1 MKIDTSAKKI
11 KELLNRSIE
20 KVYPSKEKLKQV
32 LMSGKRLRVYFGV
45 DPTAPFLHLDHATNL
60 LILKRFQEL
69 GHEVILLVGDFTAR
83 IGDPSGKVSPRRQLL
98 KKEVIKNYK
107 DYKKQSAKIL
117 DFNRK
122 ENPAKIVFNSEWFEK
137 MKVEEL
143 IGLMSKLTVG
153 RIIVRDMFQERIKKG
168 KEIYLHEFLY
178 PLLQGYDSVAL
189 NVDVEIGGTDQT
201 FNMLIGRDLL
211 KIFKG
216 KEKFIITK
224 KLLEDPKTGKFLM
237 SKSEGRYI
245 ALNDSPFEM
254 YGKIMKLPDEVLV
267 TCFQHWTEIKMSEIA
282 KIEKGLNLGELNPK
296 KAKQRLARE
305 VVTMYYNKRSAMEA
319 EKEFNRVFKEKKLP
333 SKIKKL
339 RVKEKNW
346 NILEL
351 LKEASLIKSKSEGKR
366 LIRQKGV
373 KIEGKVQKDWR
384 EKIKIKKG
392 MIIQIGKRRIVKLV

>member
-319 EKEFNRVFKEKKLP
+319 EKEFNRVFREKKLP

>member
-83 IGDPSGKVSPRRQLL
+83 IGDPSGKVSPRRQLS